1 MYKKS
6 LVRIETE
13 NRSDLSNPAL
23 NDIIATNHVI
33 VSKNTRKERLSR
45 ACKAAVLMI
54 TLGFVAIGIVI
65 LTVAI
70 AHSRNTLNGIISRTA
85 EKDFSVKAN
94 NSRTLFINQE
104 NWTTI
109 TNEQTENEYLP
120 KTTVI
125 LTSNNLHMLSTENVH
140 MSSSIMS
147 TKQNENISPDA
158 QTMKTYPSLS
168 TIVNEE
174 SSSSTT
180 AQKTISNQESTSSTT
195 AQKTISNQESTSST
209 TIQTTVYNQETTL
222 VPTSQQFTK
231 DHYDIFLL

>member
-70 AHSRNTLNGIISRTA
+70 ARKLFSFIIQLNQMINVIR
-85 EKDFSVKAN
+85 DF
-94 NSRTLFINQE
+94 
-104 NWTTI
+104 
-109 TNEQTENEYLP
+109 
-120 KTTVI
+120 
-125 LTSNNLHMLSTENVH
+125 
-140 MSSSIMS
+140 
-147 TKQNENISPDA
+147 
-158 QTMKTYPSLS
+158 
-168 TIVNEE
+168 
-174 SSSSTT
+174 
-180 AQKTISNQESTSSTT
+180 
-195 AQKTISNQESTSST
+195 
-209 TIQTTVYNQETTL
+209 
-222 VPTSQQFTK
+222 
-231 DHYDIFLL
+231 